1 MAIQGAAIAQLS
13 TSGAA
18 KPKILRIGIIQGGRI
33 VEERLVR
40 RRDNITIG
48 QSAKNTFV
56 VPSDALPRQWLLFEI
71 SGNRYQAHFSEG
83 MDARIA
89 VGSEIISLAQLK
101 QAGKIQRKGQSYVL
115 PLDERS
121 RGKIVLGDMTILFQ
135 FVTPPPP
142 QPRPQLPASVRGS
155 LTSDID
161 WFFTTIAGVSFLIH
175 LVVVIYLRNVDWPRR
190 PDIEEIPDRFVKM
203 VAQQPKKEE
212 PKKVE
217 PKKDDKADE
226 AEKEKKKEKPEKQE
240 RAEKKVEKPAKH
252 ELTEEEKAKA
262 AEDRARAEAERRARL
277 AEQVKSTGLL
287 KLLGAKSDGGGSL
300 ADVLGKGDVDRDQ
313 EKAFQG
319 IGGVGVA
326 NGSDAALRGIKS
338 GGSGTGKVASVGGL
352 RGSGGIIN
360 GETGSGPSEKRVS
373 GIVKSE
379 APAVDGELDPN
390 IVSKEVRSR
399 LGAVKA
405 CYERALKRNP
415 SLSGKIVIHWT
426 ITAAGTV
433 SGVDV
438 ENDTMG
444 DSEVASCIKSLI
456 ARWRFPAP
464 SGGSVDV
471 SFPFVFQA
479 SQ

>member
-1 MAIQGAAIAQLS
+1 MATQLAS
-13 TSGAA
+13 KTMDPLTAGA

-40 RRDNITIG
+40 KRENITIG
-48 QSAKNTFV
+48 QSAKNMFV
-56 VPSDALPRQWLLFEI
+56 VPSDVLPRHWLLFEV
-71 SGNRYQAHFSEG
+71 SGNRYIAHFSEG

-89 VGSEIISLAQLK
+89 VGSEVISLAQLR
-101 QAGKIQRKGQSYVL
+101 QTGKIQRKGPSFVL

-155 LTSDID
+155 ITSGVD
-161 WFFTTIAGVSFLIH
+161 WFFATIAGVSFLIH
-175 LVVVIYLRNVDWPRR
+175 LLLVVYLRNVDWPRK

-203 VAQQPKKEE
+203 IAQPKKEE
-212 PKKVE
+212 PKKE
-217 PKKDDKADE
+217 EKKTEEKAEDKK
-226 AEKEKKKEKPEKQE
+226 AEKVEKKKTD
-240 RAEKKVEKPAKH
+240 EKKAQPKH
-252 ELTEEEKAKA
+252 ELTEAEKVKL

-277 AEQVKSTGLL
+277 AEQVRSTGLL
-287 KLLGAKSDGGGSL
+287 KLLGAKADGGGSL
-300 ADVLGKGDVDRDQ
+300 ADVLGRGDVDRDQ

-326 NGSDAALRGIKS
+326 SSDAALRGIKS
-338 GGSGTGKVASVGGL
+338 GGSGSGRVASVGGL
-352 RGSGGIIN
+352 RGGAGIAG
-360 GETGSGPSEKRVS
+360 GETGVGPSEKKVS
-373 GIVKSE
+373 GVVKSE
-379 APAVDGELDPN
+379 APAVDGELDPG

-399 LGAVKA
+399 LGAIKA

-415 SLSGKIVIHWT
+415 TLSGKVVVHWT

-433 SGVDV
+433 SGIDV
-438 ENDTMG
+438 ENDSLG
-444 DSEVASCIKSLI
+444 DSEVANCIKSLV

-464 SGGSVDV
+464 AGGSVEV

>member
-1 MAIQGAAIAQLS
+1 MAIQAAARAQVPN
-13 TSGAA
+13 TGM

-40 RRDNITIG
+40 KRENITIG
-48 QSAKNTFV
+48 QSAKNMFV
-56 VPSDALPRQWLLFEI
+56 VPSDVLPRHWLLFEV
-71 SGNRYQAHFSEG
+71 SGNRYIAHFSEG

-89 VGSEIISLAQLK
+89 VGSEIISLAQLR
-101 QAGKIQRKGQSYVL
+101 QSGKIQRRGASFLL

-135 FVTPPPP
+135 FVTPPLP

-155 LTSDID
+155 ITSDVD
-161 WFFTTIAGVSFLIH
+161 WFFATIAGISFLLH
-175 LVVVIYLRNVDWPRR
+175 LLLVIYLRNVDWPRK

-203 VAQQPKKEE
+203 VSQQPKKEE
-212 PKKVE
+212 PKKE
-217 PKKDDKADE
+217 EKKTEDKADEKKDDKSAEKKKTEERKPKRELTE
-226 AEKEKKKEKPEKQE
+226 AEKAKQ
-240 RAEKKVEKPAKH
+240 
-252 ELTEEEKAKA
+252 
-262 AEDRARAEAERRARL
+262 AEDKARADAERRARL
-277 AEQVKSTGLL
+277 AEQVRSTGLL
-287 KLLGAKSDGGGSL
+287 KLLGAKADSSGSL

-326 NGSDAALRGIKS
+326 SSSDAALRGIKT
-338 GGSGTGKVASVGGL
+338 GGSGSGRVASVGGL
-352 RGSGGIIN
+352 RGGAGIAGGS
-360 GETGSGPSEKRVS
+360 TGVGPAEKKVS
-373 GIVKSE
+373 GVVKSE
-379 APAVDGELDPN
+379 APAVDGQLDPGV
-390 IVSKEVRSR
+390 VSKEVRTR
-399 LGAVKA
+399 LGAIKA

-415 SLSGKIVIHWT
+415 TLSGKVVVHWT

-433 SGVDV
+433 SGIDV

-444 DSEVASCIKSLI
+444 DNEVSSCIKSLI

-464 SGGSVDV
+464 AGGSVEV

>member
-1 MAIQGAAIAQLS
+1 MTTQGAAIAQIPS
-13 TSGAA
+13 SGVV

-40 RRDNITIG
+40 RRENITIG

-56 VPSDALPRQWLLFEI
+56 VPSDALPRQWLLFELA
-71 SGNRYQAHFSEG
+71 GNHYQAHFSEG

-101 QAGKIQRKGQSYVL
+101 QTGKIQRRGQSYIL

-142 QPRPQLPASVRGS
+142 QPRPQLPSSVRGS

-161 WFFTTIAGVSFLIH
+161 WFFTTIAGVSFLFH
-175 LVVVIYLRNVDWPRR
+175 LLVVIYLRNVDWPRK

-203 VAQQPKKEE
+203 VALQPKKEE
-212 PKKVE
+212 PKKADV
-217 PKKDDKADE
+217 KKEEKADDGEKKAKKE
-226 AEKEKKKEKPEKQE
+226 AQSEKKKEAKPQK
-240 RAEKKVEKPAKH
+240 R

-262 AEDRARAEAERRARL
+262 AEDRARAEAERRARI

-287 KLLGAKSDGGGSL
+287 KLLGAKADGGGSL
-300 ADVLGKGDVDRDQ
+300 ADVLGRGDVDRDQ

-319 IGGVGVA
+319 IGGVGLP
-326 NGSDAALRGIKS
+326 NGGDAGLRGIKS

-352 RGSGGIIN
+352 RGGAGIVG
-360 GETGSGPSEKRVS
+360 GETGSGPAEKKVA

-379 APAVDGELDPN
+379 APAVDGELDPG
-390 IVSKEVRSR
+390 IVAKEVRSR

-405 CYERALKRNP
+405 CYERGLKRNP
-415 SLSGKIVIHWT
+415 GLSGKIVIHWT

-433 SGVDV
+433 ASVEV

-444 DSEVASCIKSLI
+444 DNEVAGCIKSLVS
-456 ARWRFPAP
+456 RWRFPAP
-464 SGGSVDV
+464 SGGSVEV
-471 SFPFVFQA
+471 SFPFVFQS

>member
-1 MAIQGAAIAQLS
+1 MATSAAAPQMQSSL
-13 TSGAA
+13 AP

-40 RRDNITIG
+40 KRENITIG
-48 QSAKNTFV
+48 QSAKNMFV
-56 VPSDALPRQWLLFEI
+56 VLSDVLPRNWLLFEA
-71 SGNRYQAHFSEG
+71 SGSQYVAHFSDG

-89 VGSEIISLAQLK
+89 VGNEIISLAQLK
-101 QAGKIQRKGQSYVL
+101 QTGKIQKRGASWVL

-121 RGKIVLGDMTILFQ
+121 RGKITLADMTILFQ

-155 LTSDID
+155 AFSDLD
-161 WFFTTIAGVSFLIH
+161 WFFTTIAAISFLLH
-175 LVVVIYLRNVDWPRR
+175 LCFAIYLRSVDWPRK
-190 PDIEEIPDRFVKM
+190 PDIEAVPDRFVQM
-203 VAQQPKKEE
+203 VVKKEE
-212 PKKVE
+212 KKPEEKKVVE
-217 PKKDDKADE
+217 AKKEDE
-226 AEKEKKKEKPEKQE
+226 KKPEEKKKGE
-240 RAEKKVEKPAKH
+240 EKKETVAKK
-252 ELTEEEKAKA
+252 ELTPEEKAKA
-262 AEDRARAEAERRARL
+262 AEEKARLDAERRARL

-287 KLLGAKSDGGGSL
+287 KLLGAKADGEGSI

-319 IGGVGVA
+319 VGGVGVA
-326 NGSDAALRGIKS
+326 SGNDTLRGIKS
-338 GGSGTGKVASVGGL
+338 GGSGSGRVAEVGGL
-352 RGSGGIIN
+352 RGGGSIA
-360 GETGSGPSEKRVS
+360 GGGTGAAATEKKVS
-373 GIVKSE
+373 GVVKSE

-390 IVSKEVRSR
+390 MVAKEVRTR
-399 LGAVKA
+399 LGAIKA

-415 SLSGKIVIHWT
+415 NLSGKVVIHWT
-426 ITAAGTV
+426 ITQAGTV

-438 ENDTMG
+438 EQDTLG
-444 DSEVASCIKSLI
+444 DAEVASCIKALV